1 MPYSQYLKEPI
12 AIIGTGCR
20 FPGGADTASKLWE
33 LLSNPRDV
41 SSEIGSGGRFNLE
54 RFCMYNL

>member
-1 MPYSQYLKEPI
+1 MPSSQHLKEPI
-12 AIIGTGCR
+12 AIIGSGCR

-41 SSEIGSGGRFNLE
+41 SSKIGSGGRFSLE
-54 RFCMYNL
+54 RFCTSRF